1 MAYTDDER
9 IRAKRRALYILA
21 QRDHSAKELYDKL
34 IKNYPP
40 ELCTLTVETMRDFG
54 YLDEEKYARK
64 LFKSYMNKG
73 WGKSKIRFELKRRGL
88 PEGLIALCEEE
99 YDDEDYIEEITELIN
114 KKYIN
119 KLDFSDYSSVQRVT
133 AALARRGFSYDDIKI
148 AMSRVREECDEDYD
162 DFTDYE

>member
-40 ELCTLTVETMRDFG
+40 ELCTLTVEAMRDFG

-73 WGKSKIRFELKRRGL
+73 WGKSKIRFELKRKGL
-88 PEGLIALCEEE
+88 SEDLIALCEEE

-133 AALARRGFSYDDIKI
+133 AALARRGFSYDDIKT
-148 AMSRVREECDEDYD
+148 AMARVREEYDEDYD
-162 DFTDYE
+162 DFTDYD

>member
-40 ELCTLTVETMRDFG
+40 ELCALTVEAMRDFG

-73 WGKSKIRFELKRRGL
+73 WGKSKIRFELKRKGL
-88 PEGLIALCEEE
+88 SEDLIALCEEE
-99 YDDEDYIEEITELIN
+99 YDDEDYIEEIIELIN

-133 AALARRGFSYDDIKI
+133 AALARRGFSYDDIKT
-148 AMSRVREECDEDYD
+148 AMARVREEYDEEYD
-162 DFTDYE
+162 DFTDYD